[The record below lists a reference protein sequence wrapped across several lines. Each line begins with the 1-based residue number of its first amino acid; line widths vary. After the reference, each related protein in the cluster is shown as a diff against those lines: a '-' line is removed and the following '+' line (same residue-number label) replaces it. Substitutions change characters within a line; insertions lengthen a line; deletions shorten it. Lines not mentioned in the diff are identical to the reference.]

1 MKLDGGENKKRK
13 LSKRKDPEASVS
25 FYSKAGFPVQSVLEY
40 LMTIANSN
48 YEEWRMK
55 NPDAD
60 MSEFKFKLEKMPVS
74 GALFDMDKLASVS
87 RDVISKMSEETLFDE
102 ISVWAKDNDE
112 KLNAYITASP
122 EKFRESIKLWK
133 YNGKKVRK
141 DIAKWSDL
149 SEMFPYL
156 YGDGVDGYE
165 FDEKLT
171 ADERKEF
178 LSAYISAYDH
188 KVDSSAWF
196 DGVKVVGEPL
206 GFCPNIKEYKA
217 NPDAYKGSVAD
228 ACGILRAAITGR
240 KNSPDLYT
248 IMQMLGEEE
257 TLKRLKAAM
266 AD

>member
-1 MKLDGGENKKRK
+1 
-13 LSKRKDPEASVS
+13 
-25 FYSKAGFPVQSVLEY
+25 
-40 LMTIANSN
+40 
-48 YEEWRMK
+48 
-55 NPDAD
+55 
-60 MSEFKFKLEKMPVS
+60 
-74 GALFDMDKLASVS
+74 
-87 RDVISKMSEETLFDE
+87 MSEETLFDE

-122 EKFRESIKLWK
+122 DKFRESIKLWK

-171 ADERKEF
+171 ADERKAF
-178 LSAYISAYDH
+178 LTAYISAYDH

-196 DGVKVVGEPL
+196 DGVKAVGKPL

-228 ACGILRAAITGR
+228 ACGILRVAITGR

-248 IMQMLGEEE
+248 IMQLLGEEE

-266 AD
+266 

>member
-1 MKLDGGENKKRK
+1 MG
-13 LSKRKDPEASVS
+13 
-25 FYSKAGFPVQSVLEY
+25 
-40 LMTIANSN
+40 
-48 YEEWRMK
+48 
-55 NPDAD
+55 
-60 MSEFKFKLEKMPVS
+60 SEMCIRDR
-74 GALFDMDKLASVS
+74 FDMDKLASVS

-102 ISVWAKDNDE
+102 ISVWAKDNDK

-122 EKFRESIKLWK
+122 DKFRESIKLWK

-156 YGDGVDGYE
+156 YGDGVDSYE

-196 DGVKVVGEPL
+196 DGVKAEFKKIIWPEQKSVVRQTIAVIVTSVVVGL
-206 GFCPNIKEYKA
+206 IIA
-217 NPDAYKGSVAD
+217 LLDW
-228 ACGILRAAITGR
+228 AIQHGV
-240 KNSPDLYT
+240 NFLV
-248 IMQMLGEEE
+248 G
-257 TLKRLKAAM
+257 LKF
-266 AD
+266 